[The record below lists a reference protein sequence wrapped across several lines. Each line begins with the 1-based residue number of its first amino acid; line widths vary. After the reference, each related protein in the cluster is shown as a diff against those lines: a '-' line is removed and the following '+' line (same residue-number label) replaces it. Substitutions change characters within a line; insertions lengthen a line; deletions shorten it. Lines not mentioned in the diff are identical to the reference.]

1 LQAALILMVLIG
13 GVVAVYLVSQ
23 SFAPAVAGDSAQF
36 DRNSSIGSEI
46 LQTKSPATKTVRAN
60 SESVESANPLT
71 TSTSSLPTSYQLSV
85 TFGDIGPQL
94 LAAGAIDYNR
104 FVQTYERSGQAL
116 GEEELS
122 ILANGSAEPVI
133 ISQKNAYFLL
143 NFFWA
148 LGLTNKNPLLDEG
161 PLMQYS
167 EGDVGRFASTGGWS
181 LGQVAATELYSSEP
195 LLTLTLEQ
203 QALLE
208 RVASNVYRPCCN
220 NHTAF
225 ADCNHGMAMLGLL
238 ELMAGQGT
246 SEDEMFKAAKQVNS
260 FWFPQQA
267 SETAEFFQVT
277 MELDYADVDGR
288 MAVGPE
294 VFSGSGFRSVHQWLA
309 SNGQLE
315 QAPKSGSSCG
325 V

>member
-1 LQAALILMVLIG
+1 
-13 GVVAVYLVSQ
+13 VYLVSQ

-36 DRNSSIGSEI
+36 DRTISIGSEI
-46 LQTKSPATKTVRAN
+46 LQTKPPATKSFQAN

-71 TSTSSLPTSYQLSV
+71 TSTSSLPASYQLPV
-85 TFGDIGPQL
+85 TFGDIGPRL
-94 LAAGAIDYNR
+94 LAVGAIDYNR

-122 ILANGSAEPVI
+122 ILANGSAVPVVI
-133 ISQKNAYFLL
+133 GQKNAYFLL

-181 LGQVAATELYSSEP
+181 IGRVAATKLYSSEP
-195 LLTLTLEQ
+195 LITLTLEQ
-203 QALLE
+203 QTLLE
-208 RVASNVYRPCCN
+208 RVASKVYRPCCN

-238 ELMAGQGT
+238 ELMAGQGV
-246 SEDEMFKAAKQVNS
+246 SEDEMFTAAKNVNS

-267 SETAEFFQVT
+267 LETVAFFQAT
-277 MELDYADVDGR
+277 MNMDYGDVDGR

-294 VFSGSGFRSVHQWLA
+294 VFSGSGFRNVHQWLA

-315 QAPKSGSSCG
+315 QAPSGGGSCG